1 MSTDTSQHPAERAG
15 PCRASFAGHLILAC
29 FIAAMLVST
38 LHKTAFSTTP
48 RADHTVARVTDSS
61 RSASH
66 ASNAATDI
74 GRPNRKP

>member
-1 MSTDTSQHPAERAG
+1 MSADTSRPAERSA
-15 PCRASFAGHLILAC
+15 PPRASFAGHLILAC

-48 RADHTVARVTDSS
+48 RADHTVVRVTDSS

-66 ASNAATDI
+66 ASNAATGI